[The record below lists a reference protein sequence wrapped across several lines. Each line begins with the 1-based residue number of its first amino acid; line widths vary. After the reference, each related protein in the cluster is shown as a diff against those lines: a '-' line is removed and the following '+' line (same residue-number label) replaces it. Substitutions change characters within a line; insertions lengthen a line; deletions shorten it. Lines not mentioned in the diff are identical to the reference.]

1 MKLNLFF
8 FLRFR
13 QLSASLLH
21 SRLRMIRR
29 LVSRVQFPS
38 TSTRRAGIFVHRDT
52 KESNTEIPFEWTEE
66 NLVRIQAIKNQY
78 PYGNYYFTMIR
89 TRHLLFFEIWNAK

>member
-1 MKLNLFF
+1 
-8 FLRFR
+8 
-13 QLSASLLH
+13 
-21 SRLRMIRR
+21 MIRR

-38 TSTRRAGIFVHRDT
+38 TSSRRAGIFVHRDT

-78 PYGNYYFTMIR
+78 PYGNNYFRESKIG
-89 TRHLLFFEIWNAK
+89 HLFYKKKVLRYDG